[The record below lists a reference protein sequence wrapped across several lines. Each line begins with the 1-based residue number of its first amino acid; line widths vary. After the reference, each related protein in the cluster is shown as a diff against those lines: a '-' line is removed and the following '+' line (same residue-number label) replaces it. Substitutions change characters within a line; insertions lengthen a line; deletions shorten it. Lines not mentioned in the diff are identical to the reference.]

1 MGCRKV
7 PKSDFQSQFSMS
19 KIIRIFQKN
28 VFIEEYQ
35 CRRRDFFLLLLSFFE
50 NFNFCT
56 TLFSKMVPN
65 IWWSRWT
72 SVKVKSK
79 NYFHCTDLKNVL
91 KNPPLRHWE
100 HTNIS
105 WEDPIAPGEGWL
117 QGSTTYDNY
126 EGPDVRWEIWQ
137 GKWVGETSHTRKIEI
152 LGNDCEI
159 VVLQK
164 CKFNSI
170 KTLTPLSSKGILWP
184 LARGWQSNDS
194 PKFNGSWKWCIKKPG
209 KVESPKGHSST
220 TWTNF
225 KPIMTTWPSWVDNFW
240 QFT

>member
-1 MGCRKV
+1 M
-7 PKSDFQSQFSMS
+7 PFYTNFFWATFFILYDPLEFSTGAFPTPS
-19 KIIRIFQKN
+19 GL
-28 VFIEEYQ
+28 E
-35 CRRRDFFLLLLSFFE
+35 
-50 NFNFCT
+50 
-56 TLFSKMVPN
+56 MVK
-65 IWWSRWT
+65 T
-72 SVKVKSK
+72 H
-79 NYFHCTDLKNVL
+79 HCA
-91 KNPPLRHWE
+91 LRHWG